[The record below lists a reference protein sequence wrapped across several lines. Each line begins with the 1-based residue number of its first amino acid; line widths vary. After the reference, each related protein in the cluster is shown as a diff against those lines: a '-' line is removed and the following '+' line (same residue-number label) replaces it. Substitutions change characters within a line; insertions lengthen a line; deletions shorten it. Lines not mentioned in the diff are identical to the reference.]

1 METVLSIG
9 LGIGLSAASGFR
21 VFVPLLVMSIA
32 SLSGHLALAH
42 GFQWIGTYPALI
54 AFSVATCMEVAGYY
68 VPLVGHLLDLLATPS
83 AVVAGIIITAS
94 VITDMSPLMKWALA
108 IIAGG
113 GAAGIVQGS
122 TVLARGASTA
132 TTAGFGNVVVATF
145 ELAGA
150 IVISI
155 LALAAPFV
163 VVGLLV
169 ALLVLMS
176 VKWLRRKPK
185 SLSSCVQP
193 TD

>member
-1 METVLSIG
+1 METLLSIC

-32 SLSGHLALAH
+32 SLSGHLALAQ

-54 AFSVATCMEVAGYY
+54 AFSVATCLEVAAYY
-68 VPLVGHLLDLLATPS
+68 VPFVGHLLDILATPS

-94 VITDMSPLMKWALA
+94 VITQMSPLMKWALA

-132 TTAGFGNVVVATF
+132 TTGGFGNLFVATF

-150 IVISI
+150 IVTSI
-155 LALAAPFV
+155 LAIVAPFV
-163 VVGLLV
+163 VVGLLA
-169 ALLVLMS
+169 ALLVIIGL
-176 VKWLRRKPK
+176 KWLRRKPK
-185 SLSSCVQP
+185 SVGSGARS
-193 TD
+193 TN